1 MIRGS
6 GLRGNRKEKEDIDP
20 ASGVTNLADVMLV
33 FMVGLM
39 LSVIAYYVP
48 DFDFESNEG
57 ENPYSQV
64 GYIYV
69 DPETKKEYLIVK

>member
-1 MIRGS
+1 M
-6 GLRGNRKEKEDIDP
+6 LRGGRLGGVKREREETDP

-39 LSVIAYYVP
+39 LSVIAYYGP
-48 DFDFESNEG
+48 DFNFESNEG
-57 ENPYSQV
+57 DSAYNQV

-69 DPETKKEYLIVK
+69 DSETGKEYLIVK